1 MGKLVPFEPVLSGKA
16 LAFMLALSKRQQRQL
31 SDLLFSLAD
40 YPHQPGD
47 YESKDDTGRSVSI
60 CALLTS

>member
-1 MGKLVPFEPVLSGKA
+1 MGKLAPFEPVLSGKA

-31 SDLLFSLAD
+31 SDLLFNLAD
-40 YPHQPGD
+40 YPTSRAIMNRKTIQG
-47 YESKDDTGRSVSI
+47 GVFSI